1 MRRLTL
7 AISAVLVTA
16 AVASF
21 GLLLAGS
28 EARTQTRAAKS
39 QYATENNTVPITTS
53 QETSPEAISFGETS
67 VSQGSLSG
75 VDAPPEVIAAMDT
88 PTDYSQVV
96 DNASPERF
104 KAPGWDTASS
114 ARYFYGENY
123 SVEKPAG
130 STRPA
135 QFKVEIPADDYYSVY
150 AWWPAGAGNSTVR
163 FGVSTASGIKWT
175 KVNQQRDGG
184 DWVKIGD
191 SQMQAGDSYAVQIS
205 PDGGSGAVVADA
217 VAVVRGAFAAPP
229 YGKQAGGGE
238 QLYSAARRGDGING
252 KDVVR
257 LARKHIRTAYRR
269 SPPHPCRAYRKE
281 DCSCHTKVVFRRFDR
296 RLRDNPVKQWN
307 KGTRVSRSHL
317 RKGDL
322 VFFDEDRDGRLEPWD
337 HVGIYSG
344 NGNLVHAS
352 DYFDKVVESKMKY
365 IKGYWGAKRLRPR

>member
-7 AISAVLVTA
+7 AVSAVFVTA

-21 GLLLAGS
+21 ILLFAGS
-28 EARTQTRAAKS
+28 DAHTQTRAVEGS
-39 QYATENNTVPITTS
+39 
-53 QETSPEAISFGETS
+53 SFGETS

-75 VDAPPEVIAAMDT
+75 VDAPPEVIAAMDS

-96 DNASPERF
+96 DNASPGRF

-123 SVEKPAG
+123 SVEKSAG

-135 QFKVEIPADDYYSVY
+135 QFKVVIPADDYYSVY
-150 AWWPAGAGNSTVR
+150 AWWPAGTGNSTAAR
-163 FGVSTASGIKWT
+163 FGVSTVSGIKWT

-191 SQMQAGDSYAVQIS
+191 YHMQAGDGYAVQVS
-205 PDGGSGAVVADA
+205 PDGGSGAVIADA
-217 VAVVRGAFAAPP
+217 IAVVRGAFASPP
-229 YGKQAGGGE
+229 YNEQASGGE
-238 QLYSAARRGDGING
+238 QLYSASGLRGDGING

-257 LARKHIRTAYRR
+257 VARKHIGTPYRK
-269 SPPHPCRAYRKE
+269 SPPNPCKAYRKE

-296 RLRDNPVKQWN
+296 HLRDNPVEQWK
-307 KGTRVSRSHL
+307 KGTRVSRRHL

-322 VFFDEDRDGRLEPWD
+322 VFFDENRNGKLEPWD
-337 HVGIYSG
+337 HVGIFSG
-344 NGNLVHAS
+344 NGYLLHAS
-352 DYFDKVVESKMKY
+352 NYFNKVVESKMKY
-365 IKGYWGAKRLRPR
+365 IRGYWGAKRIRPR